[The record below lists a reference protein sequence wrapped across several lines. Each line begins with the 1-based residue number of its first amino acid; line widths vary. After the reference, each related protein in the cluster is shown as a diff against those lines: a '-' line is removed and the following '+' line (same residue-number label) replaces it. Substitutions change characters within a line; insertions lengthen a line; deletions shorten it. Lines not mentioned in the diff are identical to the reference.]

1 MTDFIDEDYL
11 EDQDYEQFVF
21 GDDEEKY
28 TFDEPEYQET
38 FGEMQQK
45 EVKKF
50 CDEFHTN
57 KTVVALCKEYKK
69 YGLDGSNIVEEL
81 QDNIYLPFL
90 NPQYVVLAKIF
101 EGETKEPTPA
111 KIKKFV
117 KTHNL
122 DMADFIRYIEI
133 NKNYLNV

>member
-11 EDQDYEQFVF
+11 DDQEYEQYVF
-21 GDDEEKY
+21 DDDEEKY
-28 TFDEPEYQET
+28 TFGEQDFQET
-38 FGEMQQK
+38 FTEMQQK
-45 EVKKF
+45 EVKRF

-69 YGLDGSNIVEEL
+69 YGLDGSDIVEEL

-101 EGETKEPTPA
+101 EGETKKATPEN
-111 KIKKFV
+111 IKKFV
-117 KTHNL
+117 KKHNL

-133 NKNYLNV
+133 NKNYLNM